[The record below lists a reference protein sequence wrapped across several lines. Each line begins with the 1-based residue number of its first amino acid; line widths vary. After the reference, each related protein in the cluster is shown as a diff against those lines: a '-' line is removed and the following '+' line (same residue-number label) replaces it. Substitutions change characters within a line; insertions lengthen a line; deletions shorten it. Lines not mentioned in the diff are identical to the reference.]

1 MLRKAV
7 TLTAASFALL
17 AAVAWADGESAG
29 KSDAEHIVKIQ
40 AATNKAQVNE
50 YIPVVYDLKH
60 VNPYDVVRWIHR
72 TIQVEEGAVFTFAS
86 PDGNSG
92 KVLVVCT
99 KEQVPY
105 LDQLMKEIDKPN
117 LTTSTGVAKTYRLL
131 KHRSVADPE
140 HIDTLTAYGQKGS
153 FKAVT
158 DPQTNA
164 VYLEDTPVAQED
176 LLKMYNEQFDVPTP
190 EVACEVTIYEV
201 NVSNDGALGLDFAAW
216 KNGPGR
222 NLFALGGFTE
232 YETEHNMG
240 ESISGGPLDGGGY
253 LNPSPLYDSGSNL
266 LGLPGHRMSS
276 NGYNVAYYYQVP
288 SAYFDYL
295 TVKGKAQVVGKT
307 RLAVLNAHQGSIST
321 GEQILFYLTQNG
333 PAPTGGLRPPDY
345 PLDPLNKA
353 SRGDQM
359 LRADITPNTQYAIPL
374 QQINVPNTNLTLPW
388 LVRNDRLVNGPI
400 YPDNRTVV
408 GQQTA
413 RAVGGQSLQGF
424 TYDRATGQ
432 TVALN
437 RNIGAAE
444 AGVFLDVIP
453 VIADDKITF
462 DLAYSV
468 VTLTGFDAEGRP
480 QLASRADKGQVQ
492 VKDGSELLLGGI
504 TRDARVQKTQ
514 KVPILGSIPVLGYW
528 FGGEVTTAQKSMVVI
543 VMKNTV
549 VKNFN
554 TVQGEDADLLA
565 KVKGEQPAPLPAD
578 EYGWDMYLFDRQP
591 RQ

>member
-7 TLTAASFALL
+7 TLTAATFALL
-17 AAVAWADGESAG
+17 AAVAWSDGAGAG
-29 KSDAEHIVKIQ
+29 KSDAEKVVKLQ
-40 AATNKAQVNE
+40 TVVNKAQINK
-50 YIPVVYDLKH
+50 YIPKVYDLKH
-60 VNPYDVVRWIHR
+60 VNPYDVVRYIQR

-92 KVLVVCT
+92 KVLVVCP
-99 KEQVPY
+99 EHQVAA
-105 LDQLMKEIDKPN
+105 LEALMKDIDKPN
-117 LTTSTGVAKTYRLL
+117 LTTSTGQAKTYRLL
-131 KHRSVADPE
+131 KHRSVADPD
-140 HIDTLTAYGQKGS
+140 HINILTAYGNKGS

-190 EVACEVTIYEV
+190 EVASEVTIYEV
-201 NVSNDGALGLDFAAW
+201 NVSNDGALGLDFPAW

-222 NLFALGGFTE
+222 NLFALGAFNE
-232 YETEHNMG
+232 YESEHNMG
-240 ESISGGPLDGGGY
+240 ESISGGPLDGAGH

-266 LGLPGHRMSS
+266 MGLPSHRMSN
-276 NGYNVAYYYQVP
+276 NGYNAAYYYQVP

-307 RLAVLNAHQGSIST
+307 RLSVLNAHQGSIST

-333 PAPTGGLRPPDY
+333 AAPAGGTRPPDY

-359 LRADITPNTQYAIPL
+359 IRADITPNTQYNIPL

-388 LVRNDRLVNGPI
+388 IVRNDRLVNGPI

-408 GQQTA
+408 GQQTSRQVA
-413 RAVGGQSLQGF
+413 GQSLQGF
-424 TYDRATGQ
+424 TYDRASGQ

-444 AGVFLDVIP
+444 AGVFLDLIP

-468 VTLTGFDAEGRP
+468 VSLTGYDAEGRP
-480 QLASRADKGQVQ
+480 QLASRSDKGQVQ

-504 TRDARVQKTQ
+504 TRDARVQKTS

-528 FGGEVTTAQKSMVVI
+528 FGGETTTAQKSMVVI

-565 KVKGEQPAPLPAD
+565 KVKGDAPAQLPAD